1 MLQILGKVKFFL
13 ALLHKFVT
21 LTFMKIPTM
30 FFGIAFF
37 SIVSIAGAATHVVK
51 SGDNLYRIAKN
62 YGISV
67 KQLEQANPQ
76 VSPNSLRI
84 GAKLVIPSKTE
95 SSVPAATSSSPSK
108 QSVSIAGNYQVKAGD
123 NLSKIARAQ
132 GTTVP
137 ALQAANPGLNPNK
150 MAIGQKI
157 LIPGS
162 SSASSASIAENT
174 APAPAPVKQPTT
186 SEFSAETAP
195 APAPA
200 PVQEQTQT
208 LAKETPAPEKDV
220 MPAPAPALTQ
230 NDTQTVKNTSAE
242 TAAQPAATTYRLI
255 KTTREL
261 TLADVA
267 KEHNTTPEKINAL
280 NGWSFSPQTLLAVD
294 SELYIPAQP

>member
-1 MLQILGKVKFFL
+1 MKTP
-13 ALLHKFVT
+13 T
-21 LTFMKIPTM
+21 L

-76 VSPNSLRI
+76 VTPNSLRI
-84 GAKLVIPSKTE
+84 GAKLVIPSKTT
-95 SSVPAATSSSPSK
+95 SSAPAAVASSPSH
-108 QSVSIAGNYQVKAGD
+108 QAASIAGTYEVKAGD
-123 NLSKIARAQ
+123 NLSKIARLQ
-132 GTTVP
+132 GTTVA
-137 ALQAANPGLNPNK
+137 ALQAANPGLNPTK

-157 LIPGS
+157 QIPGS
-162 SSASSASIAENT
+162 SSASTATLAENAT
-174 APAPAPVKQPTT
+174 PTPAPVKQPAK
-186 SEFSAETAP
+186 SERIVDPVP
-195 APAPA
+195 APAPE
-200 PVQEQTQT
+200 PEQPIVT
-208 LAKETPAPEKDV
+208 ETPTQEKDL
-220 MPAPAPALTQ
+220 MPKPAPALTQ
-230 NDTQTVKNTSAE
+230 TETQTVKNTPVEA
-242 TAAQPAATTYRLI
+242 AAQPAATTYRLI

>member
-1 MLQILGKVKFFL
+1 ML
-13 ALLHKFVT
+13 
-21 LTFMKIPTM
+21 FMKTPIL

-37 SIVSIAGAATHVVK
+37 SIASIAGAATHVVK

-76 VSPNSLRI
+76 VSANSLRI
-84 GAKLVIPSKTE
+84 GAKLVIPDKKGSTA
-95 SSVPAATSSSPSK
+95 STTAQSSSLSPQAS
-108 QSVSIAGNYQVKAGD
+108 SAAGTYEVKSGD

-132 GTTVP
+132 GTTVA
-137 ALQAANPGLNPNK
+137 ALQAANPGLNPTK

-157 LIPGS
+157 QIPGS
-162 SSASSASIAENT
+162 SAAPSAVIAET
-174 APAPAPVKQPTT
+174 PTPAPAEAKRTATT
-186 SEFSAETAP
+186 EFHVDP

-200 PVQEQTQT
+200 PVPEQAVAQETSAT
-208 LAKETPAPEKDV
+208 EKEV
-220 MPAPAPALTQ
+220 MPAPAPNLSQTE
-230 NDTQTVKNTSAE
+230 TQTVNHTPAQE
-242 TAAQPAATTYRLI
+242 GAQPNATTYRLI

>member
-1 MLQILGKVKFFL
+1 MKTP
-13 ALLHKFVT
+13 T
-21 LTFMKIPTM
+21 L

-76 VSPNSLRI
+76 VSANSLRI
-84 GAKLVIPSKTE
+84 GAKLVIPAKTGSSAPAAVSSSSSK
-95 SSVPAATSSSPSK
+95 SSV
-108 QSVSIAGNYQVKAGD
+108 SVAGTYEVKAGD
-123 NLSKIARAQ
+123 NLSKIARVQ
-132 GTTVP
+132 GTTVA

-157 LIPGS
+157 QIPGS
-162 SSASSASIAENT
+162 SSASIAEHET
-174 APAPAPVKQPTT
+174 PAPAPAKQPPT
-186 SEFSAETAP
+186 SERSVDP

-200 PVQEQTQT
+200 PTQQ
-208 LAKETPAPEKDV
+208 LPIAKETTTPEKEV
-220 MPAPAPALTQ
+220 LPAPAPAPTQ
-230 NDTQTVKNTSAE
+230 NDSQTVKNTAAD
-242 TAAQPAATTYRLI
+242 TAQPAAATYRLI

>member
-1 MLQILGKVKFFL
+1 MP
-13 ALLHKFVT
+13 
-21 LTFMKIPTM
+21 FMKTSTL
-30 FFGIAFF
+30 FFGITFF

-76 VSPNSLRI
+76 VTPNSLRI
-84 GAKLVIPSKTE
+84 GAKLVIPSKTT
-95 SSVPAATSSSPSK
+95 SSAPAAAASSSSH
-108 QSVSIAGNYQVKAGD
+108 QTESIAGSYEVKAGD
-123 NLSKIARAQ
+123 NLSKIARLQ
-132 GTTVP
+132 GTTVA
-137 ALQAANPGLNPNK
+137 ALQAANPGLNPTK

-157 LIPGS
+157 QIPGS
-162 SSASSASIAENT
+162 SSASSASLAENAT
-174 APAPAPVKQPTT
+174 PTPAPVKQPAK
-186 SEFSAETAP
+186 SERNVDP

-200 PVQEQTQT
+200 PVQEQ
-208 LAKETPAPEKDV
+208 AIVKETPTQEKEV
-220 MPAPAPALTQ
+220 MPEPAPALAQTDTLT
-230 NDTQTVKNTSAE
+230 DTQTVKNIPAE
-242 TAAQPAATTYRLI
+242 AAAQPAATTYRLI